1 MMNDQEIRMECV
13 RNAINISMMTDNQ
26 KSVLENAQELYAFVT
41 KAEASAETLTT

>member
-13 RNAINISMMTDNQ
+13 RNAISISSMADNQ

-41 KAEASAETLTT
+41 RADAPADAE